1 MSDPKK
7 AIVIPQQTE
16 LFSSWFAA
24 TEEAEN
30 SRTLAFWDVIPW
42 HLISHQRHG
51 RPAKIITFRGVKID
65 DSLEVTVH
73 LTPALLPA
81 TDEGG
86 ENRVIFPGVREELVE
101 RALRKIAVHNLS
113 ATKLQPNTQDN
124 TQAVAIV
131 FSLHQLRHELINTGH
146 EFKLEEVREALHVMQ
161 RCHVAVESQ
170 GESFV
175 HGKAGPILPTFEF
188 FADPSDA
195 DGKRTLCRA
204 SFHPLASAAILGE
217 LYYPINYVR
226 VMTLVQPLARWITNL
241 LNVRFRYATRGI
253 GDHKRSFRLT
263 LKRVLTDSGMQP
275 EPRTRDNVERVRDAI
290 KELQQ
295 SGFLE
300 RGMTLEQIETLKYE
314 RTAGRPRINGAE
326 WELYP
331 SDRFAREIIDGNQAR
346 KARRGPKQPLLKL

>member
-1 MSDPKK
+1 MSEPTK

-24 TEEAEN
+24 TEEEEN

-65 DSLEVTVH
+65 DRQEVTVH
-73 LTPALLPA
+73 LTPALLPS
-81 TDEGG
+81 TNEGG

-101 RALRKIAVHNLS
+101 RALRKIAVHDLS
-113 ATKLQPNTQDN
+113 ATKVQPNPQDKS
-124 TQAVAIV
+124 QAVTIV
-131 FSLHQLRHELINTGH
+131 FSLHQLRQELINTGH
-146 EFKLEEVREALHVMQ
+146 EFKLDEIREALQVMQ

-170 GESFV
+170 GDSFV

-188 FADPSDA
+188 FADPADA

-204 SFHPLASAAILGE
+204 SFHPLASAAIIGE

-253 GDHKRSFRLT
+253 GDQKRSFRLT

-275 EPRTRDNVERVRDAI
+275 EPRMRDNVERVRDAI
-290 KELQQ
+290 KELQR
-295 SGFLE
+295 SGFLD
-300 RGMTLEQIETLKYE
+300 RGTTIEQIETLKYE
-314 RTAGRPRINGAE
+314 RTAGRPKISGAE
-326 WELYP
+326 WDLYP

-346 KARRGPKQPLLKL
+346 KARRPKQPLLKM